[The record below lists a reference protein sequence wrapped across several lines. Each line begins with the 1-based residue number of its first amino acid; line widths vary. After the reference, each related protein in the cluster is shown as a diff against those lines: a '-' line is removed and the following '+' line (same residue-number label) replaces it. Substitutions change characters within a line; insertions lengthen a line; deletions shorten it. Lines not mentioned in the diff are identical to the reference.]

1 MFCCLNKCWQL
12 LTLLVASCV
21 TMLNNIVD
29 TLEQS
34 GQQETAEFN
43 ACLHQPR
50 TARLC
55 VLTRAV
61 LLNNIVSLEG
71 TELQQFH
78 KSSYIV
84 NL

>member
-34 GQQETAEFN
+34 GQQSIAVSN
-43 ACLHQPR
+43 AVFINPEQVVRFCACGL
-50 TARLC
+50 
-55 VLTRAV
+55 V
-61 LLNNIVSLEG
+61 E
-71 TELQQFH
+71 
-78 KSSYIV
+78 
-84 NL
+84 